1 MQISVTF
8 KNIDSSDA
16 LKAYAAKKLERI
28 DKLLDTPAEANVVF
42 SVEKIRHTTELNVT
56 SGRTTVHATE
66 TSESMYA
73 AIDLAVDKIKQQ
85 LSRNKKKLQT
95 RKSGNPG
102 IRSSLAEEINE
113 TPVVLDDFD
122 DLSDIESDDNFQSMP

>member
-1 MQISVTF
+1 MQVSVTF
-8 KNIDSSDA
+8 KNIDPSDA

-42 SVEKIRHTTELNVT
+42 SVEKIRHTTEMNVT
-56 SGRTTVHATE
+56 SGRITVHATE
-66 TSESMYA
+66 TSEGMYA

-85 LSRNKKKLQT
+85 LSKSKKKIQS

-102 IRSSLAEEINE
+102 IRPTLAEEINE
-113 TPVVLDDFD
+113 APVELEDFDEISDNDFD
-122 DLSDIESDDNFQSMP
+122 DERQIS

>member
-1 MQISVTF
+1 MQVSVTF
-8 KNIDSSDA
+8 KNIDPSDA

-42 SVEKIRHTTELNVT
+42 SVEKIRHTTEMNVT

-66 TSESMYA
+66 TSEGMYA

-85 LSRNKKKLQT
+85 LSKSKKKIQS

-102 IRSSLAEEINE
+102 IRPTLAEEINE
-113 TPVVLDDFD
+113 APVELEDFD
-122 DLSDIESDDNFQSMP
+122 EISDIEFDDERQIS